1 MKKTNNAIREISRYT
16 YDWITSYVPT
26 LRTNSDHTT
35 RNYKIAVNLYITYI
49 EELGYDE
56 TNFNT
61 NCFAANIVTQWLTW
75 LKETVSVPTRLAIAV
90 WLPLRAFSSTLVS
103 EIRLTDICIKML
115 QTV

>member
-26 LRTNSDHTT
+26 LRTNSNHTT
-35 RNYKIAVNLYITYI
+35 RNHKIAVNLYIAYI

-61 NCFAANIVTQWLTW
+61 NCFAANIVT
-75 LKETVSVPTRLAIAV
+75 
-90 WLPLRAFSSTLVS
+90 
-103 EIRLTDICIKML
+103 
-115 QTV
+115 